1 MPRPKIK
8 LTLISLIILIL
19 ILTDHLAKP
28 FIGHHDWNG
37 VFYSNIARNYLRFG
51 LLETKLGQ
59 MTGPDSFYTHYPPL
73 FPLTLTAAFKVFG
86 VSDVVGRLVPVGL
99 TIAAIFLL
107 YLISRSWV
115 VIAVALTPMLR
126 YFSQMPSQ
134 EPLIIFLTLLSFYF
148 FRKKNRPGFY
158 ISVILNGLSG
168 WAGYFFYP
176 LLFFLN
182 RRWAIKAC
190 LLLVATFSLHLLHT
204 YLLTGSFSG
213 GGIFDAL
220 LLRLGFFPMLGK
232 AEPELAGQ
240 FTWVAYLI
248 KEARMLTVYYT
259 LTLLSLAAIGL
270 LFCRNKITLIFLA
283 WGLSYPLIFSNVVFV
298 HEYFN
303 VFFWPFLALSLVNL
317 INKIRFKPLFF
328 LIVCLAIFLERNKF
342 YQALVNTK
350 AFEPGYQLGLEIN
363 RSVPFG
369 QTYIVVNSRDF
380 IESQNLFI
388 DFYSDRQIEYIKTNE
403 P

>member
-1 MPRPKIK
+1 MIAK
-8 LTLISLIILIL
+8 LGRLIILILLAL

-37 VFYSNIARNYLRFG
+37 VFYSQIARNYLRFG

-59 MTGPDSFYTHYPPL
+59 LTGPNSFYTHYPPL
-73 FPLTLTAAFKVFG
+73 FPLTLAAAFKVFG
-86 VSDVVGRLVPVGL
+86 ISDLVSRLVPVGL
-99 TIAAIFLL
+99 TIAGLL
-107 YLISRSWV
+107 VLYRISSSWV

-126 YFSQMPSQ
+126 YFGQMPSQ

-148 FRKKNRPGFY
+148 FRKKNRAGFY
-158 ISVILNGLSG
+158 LTVILNGLSG

-182 RRWAIKAC
+182 RRWALKAC
-190 LLLVATFSLHLLHT
+190 LLLVMTFSLHLLHV
-204 YLLTGSFSG
+204 YILTGSFSG

-232 AEPELAGQ
+232 TEPELAGQ
-240 FTWVAYLI
+240 FTWLAYLI

-259 LTLLSLAAIGL
+259 FTLLSLAALGL
-270 LFCRNKITLIFLA
+270 LFCRNRITLIFLA

-317 INKIRFKPLFF
+317 INRIKLKPA
-328 LIVCLAIFLERNKF
+328 LILIIFLAIFLERNKF
-342 YQALVNTK
+342 YQALVKTK

-363 RSVPFG
+363 RLIPFG
-369 QTYIVVNSRDF
+369 QTYTVVNSREF

-388 DFYSDRQIEYIKTNE
+388 DYYSDRQIEYIKINE

>member
-1 MPRPKIK
+1 MIAKF
-8 LTLISLIILIL
+8 SWLIILILLAL

-37 VFYSNIARNYLRFG
+37 VFYSQIARNYLRFG

-59 MTGPDSFYTHYPPL
+59 LTGPNSFYTHYPPL
-73 FPLTLTAAFKVFG
+73 FPLTLAAAFKVFG
-86 VSDVVGRLVPVGL
+86 ISDLVSRLVPVGL
-99 TIAAIFLL
+99 TIAGLL
-107 YLISRSWV
+107 VLYRISSSWV

-126 YFSQMPSQ
+126 YFGQMPSQ

-148 FRKKNRPGFY
+148 FRKKNRVGFY
-158 ISVILNGLSG
+158 LSVILNGLSG

-190 LLLVATFSLHLLHT
+190 LLLVMTFFLHLLHV
-204 YLLTGSFSG
+204 YILTGSFSG

-232 AEPELAGQ
+232 TEPELAGQ
-240 FTWVAYLI
+240 FTWLAYLI

-259 LTLLSLAAIGL
+259 FTLLSLAALGL
-270 LFCRNKITLIFLA
+270 LFCRNRITLIFLA

-317 INKIRFKPLFF
+317 INRIKLKPA
-328 LIVCLAIFLERNKF
+328 LILIIFLAIFLERDKF
-342 YQALVNTK
+342 YQALVKTK

-363 RSVPFG
+363 RLIPFG
-369 QTYIVVNSRDF
+369 QTYTVVNTREF

-388 DFYSDRQIEYIKTNE
+388 DYYSDRQIEYIKINE

>member
-1 MPRPKIK
+1 MIAK
-8 LTLISLIILIL
+8 LGRLIILILLAL

-37 VFYSNIARNYLRFG
+37 VFYSQIARNYLRFG

-59 MTGPDSFYTHYPPL
+59 LTGPNSFYTHYPPL
-73 FPLTLTAAFKVFG
+73 FPLTLAAAFKVFG
-86 VSDVVGRLVPVGL
+86 ISDLVSRLVPVGL
-99 TIAAIFLL
+99 TIAGLL
-107 YLISRSWV
+107 VLYRISSSWV

-126 YFSQMPSQ
+126 YFGQMPSQ

-148 FRKKNRPGFY
+148 FRKKNRAGFY
-158 ISVILNGLSG
+158 LTVILNGLSG

-182 RRWAIKAC
+182 RRWALKAC
-190 LLLVATFSLHLLHT
+190 LLLVMTFSLHLLHV
-204 YLLTGSFSG
+204 YILTGSFSG

-232 AEPELAGQ
+232 TEPELAGQ
-240 FTWVAYLI
+240 FTWLAYLI

-259 LTLLSLAAIGL
+259 FTLLSLAALGL
-270 LFCRNKITLIFLA
+270 LFCRNRITLIFLA
-283 WGLSYPLIFSNVVFV
+283 WGLSYPLIFFNVVFV

-317 INKIRFKPLFF
+317 INRIKLKPA
-328 LIVCLAIFLERNKF
+328 LILIIFLAIFLERDKF
-342 YQALVNTK
+342 YQALVKTK

-363 RSVPFG
+363 RLIPFG
-369 QTYIVVNSRDF
+369 QTYTVVNSREF

-388 DFYSDRQIEYIKTNE
+388 DYYSDRQIEYIKINE

>member
-1 MPRPKIK
+1 MIAKF
-8 LTLISLIILIL
+8 SWLIILILLAL

-37 VFYSNIARNYLRFG
+37 VFYSQIARNYLRFG

-59 MTGPDSFYTHYPPL
+59 LTGPNSFYTHYPPL
-73 FPLTLTAAFKVFG
+73 FPLTLAAAFKVFG
-86 VSDVVGRLVPVGL
+86 ISDLVSRLVPVGL
-99 TIAAIFLL
+99 TIAGLL
-107 YLISRSWV
+107 VLYRISSSWV

-126 YFSQMPSQ
+126 YFGQMPSQ

-148 FRKKNRPGFY
+148 FRKKNRAGFY
-158 ISVILNGLSG
+158 LTVILNGLSG

-182 RRWAIKAC
+182 RRWALKAC
-190 LLLVATFSLHLLHT
+190 LLLVMTFSLHLLHV
-204 YLLTGSFSG
+204 YILTGSFSG

-232 AEPELAGQ
+232 TEPELAGQ
-240 FTWVAYLI
+240 FTWLAYLI

-259 LTLLSLAAIGL
+259 FTLLSLAALGL
-270 LFCRNKITLIFLA
+270 LLCRDKITLIFLA

-317 INKIRFKPLFF
+317 INRIRLKPILVLIIF
-328 LIVCLAIFLERNKF
+328 LGIFLERNKF
-342 YQALVNTK
+342 YQALVKTK

-363 RSVPFG
+363 RLIPFG
-369 QTYIVVNSRDF
+369 QTYTVVNSREF

-388 DFYSDRQIEYIKTNE
+388 DYYSDRQIEYIKINE

>member
-1 MPRPKIK
+1 MIAKF
-8 LTLISLIILIL
+8 SWLIILILLAL

-37 VFYSNIARNYLRFG
+37 VFYSQIARNYLRFG

-59 MTGPDSFYTHYPPL
+59 LTGPNSFYTHYPPL
-73 FPLTLTAAFKVFG
+73 FPLTLAAAFKVFG
-86 VSDVVGRLVPVGL
+86 ISDLVSRLVPVGL
-99 TIAAIFLL
+99 TIAGLL
-107 YLISRSWV
+107 VLYRISSSWV

-126 YFSQMPSQ
+126 YFGQMPSQ
-134 EPLIIFLTLLSFYF
+134 EPLIIFLTLVSFYF
-148 FRKKNRPGFY
+148 FRKKNRVGFY
-158 ISVILNGLSG
+158 LTVILNGLSG

-182 RRWAIKAC
+182 RRWALKAC
-190 LLLVATFSLHLLHT
+190 LLLVMTFSLHLLHV
-204 YLLTGSFSG
+204 YILTGSFSG

-232 AEPELAGQ
+232 TEPELAGQ
-240 FTWVAYLI
+240 FTWLAYLI

-259 LTLLSLAAIGL
+259 FTLLSLAALGL
-270 LFCRNKITLIFLA
+270 LFCRNRITLIFLA

-317 INKIRFKPLFF
+317 INRIRLKPILVLIIF
-328 LIVCLAIFLERNKF
+328 LGIFLERNKF
-342 YQALVNTK
+342 YQALVKTK

-363 RSVPFG
+363 RLIPFG
-369 QTYIVVNSRDF
+369 QTYTVVNSREF

-388 DFYSDRQIEYIKTNE
+388 DYYSDRQIEYIKINE

>member
-1 MPRPKIK
+1 MIAK
-8 LTLISLIILIL
+8 LGRLIILILLAL

-37 VFYSNIARNYLRFG
+37 VFYSQIARNYLRFG

-59 MTGPDSFYTHYPPL
+59 LTGPNSFYTHYPPL
-73 FPLTLTAAFKVFG
+73 FPLTLAAAFKVFG
-86 VSDVVGRLVPVGL
+86 ISDLVSRLVPVGL
-99 TIAAIFLL
+99 TIAGLL
-107 YLISRSWV
+107 VLYRISSSWV

-126 YFSQMPSQ
+126 YFGQMPSQ

-148 FRKKNRPGFY
+148 FRKKNRAGFY
-158 ISVILNGLSG
+158 LTVILNGLSG

-182 RRWAIKAC
+182 RRWALKAC
-190 LLLVATFSLHLLHT
+190 LLLVMTFSLHLLHV
-204 YLLTGSFSG
+204 YILTGSFSG

-232 AEPELAGQ
+232 TEPELAGQ
-240 FTWVAYLI
+240 FTWLAYLI

-259 LTLLSLAAIGL
+259 FTLLSLAALGL
-270 LFCRNKITLIFLA
+270 LLCRDKITLIFLA

-317 INKIRFKPLFF
+317 INRIRLKPILVLIIF
-328 LIVCLAIFLERNKF
+328 LGIFLERNKF
-342 YQALVNTK
+342 YQALVKTK

-363 RSVPFG
+363 RLIPFG
-369 QTYIVVNSRDF
+369 QTYTVVNSREF

-388 DFYSDRQIEYIKTNE
+388 DYYSDRQIEYIKINE

>member
-1 MPRPKIK
+1 MIAK
-8 LTLISLIILIL
+8 LGRLIILILLAL

-37 VFYSNIARNYLRFG
+37 VFYSQIARNYLRFG

-59 MTGPDSFYTHYPPL
+59 LTGPNSFYTHYPPL
-73 FPLTLTAAFKVFG
+73 FPLTLAAAFKVFG
-86 VSDVVGRLVPVGL
+86 ISDLVSRLVPVGL
-99 TIAAIFLL
+99 TIAGLL
-107 YLISRSWV
+107 VLYRISSSWV

-126 YFSQMPSQ
+126 YFGQMPSQ

-148 FRKKNRPGFY
+148 FRKKNRAGFY
-158 ISVILNGLSG
+158 LTVILNGLSG

-182 RRWAIKAC
+182 RRWALKAC
-190 LLLVATFSLHLLHT
+190 LLLVMTFSLHLLHV
-204 YLLTGSFSG
+204 YILTGSFSG

-232 AEPELAGQ
+232 TEPELAGQ
-240 FTWVAYLI
+240 FTWLAYLI

-259 LTLLSLAAIGL
+259 FTLLSLAALGL
-270 LFCRNKITLIFLA
+270 LFCRNRITLIFLA

-317 INKIRFKPLFF
+317 INRIRLKPILVLIIF
-328 LIVCLAIFLERNKF
+328 LGIFLERNKF
-342 YQALVNTK
+342 YQALVKTK

-363 RSVPFG
+363 RLIPFG
-369 QTYIVVNSRDF
+369 QTYTVVNSREF

-388 DFYSDRQIEYIKTNE
+388 DYYSDRQIEYIKINE

>member
-1 MPRPKIK
+1 MSKFSWP
-8 LTLISLIILIL
+8 IILIFLAL
-19 ILTDHLAKP
+19 ILTDHLTKP

-59 MTGPDSFYTHYPPL
+59 MTGPNSFYTHYPSL
-73 FPLTLTAAFKVFG
+73 FPLSLAAAFKVFG
-86 VSDVVGRLVPVGL
+86 VHDLVSRLVPVGL
-99 TIAAIFLL
+99 TIAGLMLL
-107 YLISRSWV
+107 YRISNSWV
-115 VIAVALTPMLR
+115 VIAVALTPLLR

-134 EPLIIFLTLLSFYF
+134 EPLIILLTLLSFYF
-148 FRKKNRPGFY
+148 FQKKNQVGFY
-158 ISVILNGLSG
+158 LTVILNGLSG

-204 YLLTGSFSG
+204 YLLTRQLAG

-220 LLRLGFFPMLGK
+220 LLRLGLFPLLGK

-240 FTWVAYLI
+240 FTWLAYLI

-259 LTLLSLAAIGL
+259 ITLLSLAALGL
-270 LFCRNKITLIFLA
+270 LLCRNKITLIFLA

-317 INKIRFKPLFF
+317 INRIRLKPILVLIIF
-328 LIVCLAIFLERNKF
+328 LGIFLERNKF
-342 YQALVNTK
+342 YQALVKTK

-369 QTYIVVNSRDF
+369 QTYTVVNSREF

-388 DFYSDRQIEYIKTNE
+388 DYYSDRQIEYIKTNE

>member
-1 MPRPKIK
+1 
-8 LTLISLIILIL
+8 
-19 ILTDHLAKP
+19 
-28 FIGHHDWNG
+28 
-37 VFYSNIARNYLRFG
+37 
-51 LLETKLGQ
+51 
-59 MTGPDSFYTHYPPL
+59 
-73 FPLTLTAAFKVFG
+73 
-86 VSDVVGRLVPVGL
+86 
-99 TIAAIFLL
+99 
-107 YLISRSWV
+107 
-115 VIAVALTPMLR
+115 
-126 YFSQMPSQ
+126 
-134 EPLIIFLTLLSFYF
+134 
-148 FRKKNRPGFY
+148 
-158 ISVILNGLSG
+158 LSG

-190 LLLVATFSLHLLHT
+190 LLLVMTFFLHLLHV
-204 YLLTGSFSG
+204 YILTGSFSG

-232 AEPELAGQ
+232 TEPELAGQ
-240 FTWVAYLI
+240 FTWLAYLI

-259 LTLLSLAAIGL
+259 FTLLSLAALGL
-270 LFCRNKITLIFLA
+270 LLCRDKITLIFLA

-317 INKIRFKPLFF
+317 INRIKLKPA
-328 LIVCLAIFLERNKF
+328 LILIIFLAIFLERDKF
-342 YQALVNTK
+342 YQALVKTK

-363 RSVPFG
+363 RLIPFG
-369 QTYIVVNSRDF
+369 QTYTVVNTREF

-388 DFYSDRQIEYIKTNE
+388 DYYSDRQIEYIKINE

>member
-1 MPRPKIK
+1 MIAK
-8 LTLISLIILIL
+8 LGRLIILILLAL

-37 VFYSNIARNYLRFG
+37 VFYSQIARNYLRFG

-59 MTGPDSFYTHYPPL
+59 LTGPDSFYTHYPPL
-73 FPLTLTAAFKVFG
+73 FPLTLAAAFKVFG
-86 VSDVVGRLVPVGL
+86 ISDLVSRLVPVGL
-99 TIAAIFLL
+99 TIAGLL
-107 YLISRSWV
+107 VLYRISSSWV

-126 YFSQMPSQ
+126 YFGQMPSQ

-148 FRKKNRPGFY
+148 FRKKNRAGFY
-158 ISVILNGLSG
+158 LTVILNGLSG

-182 RRWAIKAC
+182 RRWALKAC
-190 LLLVATFSLHLLHT
+190 LLLVMTFSLHLLHV
-204 YLLTGSFSG
+204 YILTGSFSG

-232 AEPELAGQ
+232 TEPELAGQ
-240 FTWVAYLI
+240 FTWLAYLI

-259 LTLLSLAAIGL
+259 FTLLSLAALGL
-270 LFCRNKITLIFLA
+270 LLCRDKITLIFLA

-317 INKIRFKPLFF
+317 INRIKLKPA
-328 LIVCLAIFLERNKF
+328 LILIIFLAIFLERNKF
-342 YQALVNTK
+342 YQALVKTK

-363 RSVPFG
+363 RLIPFG
-369 QTYIVVNSRDF
+369 QTYTVVNTREF

-388 DFYSDRQIEYIKTNE
+388 DYYSDRQIEYIKINE

>member
-1 MPRPKIK
+1 MIAK
-8 LTLISLIILIL
+8 LGRLIILILLAL

-37 VFYSNIARNYLRFG
+37 VFYSQIARNYLRFG

-59 MTGPDSFYTHYPPL
+59 LTGPNSFYTHYPPL
-73 FPLTLTAAFKVFG
+73 FPLTLAAAFKVFG
-86 VSDVVGRLVPVGL
+86 ISDLVSRLVPVGL
-99 TIAAIFLL
+99 TIAGLL
-107 YLISRSWV
+107 VLYRISSSWV

-126 YFSQMPSQ
+126 YFGQMPSQ

-148 FRKKNRPGFY
+148 FRKKNRAGFY
-158 ISVILNGLSG
+158 LTVILNGLSG

-182 RRWAIKAC
+182 RRWALKAC
-190 LLLVATFSLHLLHT
+190 LLLVMTFSLHLLHV
-204 YLLTGSFSG
+204 YILTGSFSG

-232 AEPELAGQ
+232 TEPELAGQ
-240 FTWVAYLI
+240 FTWLAYLI

-259 LTLLSLAAIGL
+259 FTLLSLAALGL
-270 LFCRNKITLIFLA
+270 LFCRDKITLIFLA
-283 WGLSYPLIFSNVVFV
+283 WGLSYPLIFFNVVFV

-317 INKIRFKPLFF
+317 INRIKLKPA
-328 LIVCLAIFLERNKF
+328 LILIIFLAIFLERNKF
-342 YQALVNTK
+342 YQALVKTK

-363 RSVPFG
+363 RLIPFG
-369 QTYIVVNSRDF
+369 QTYTVVNSREF

-388 DFYSDRQIEYIKTNE
+388 DYYSDRQIEYIKINE

>member
-1 MPRPKIK
+1 MIAK
-8 LTLISLIILIL
+8 LGRLIILILLAL

-37 VFYSNIARNYLRFG
+37 VFYSQIARNYLRFG

-59 MTGPDSFYTHYPPL
+59 LTGPDSFYTHYPPL
-73 FPLTLTAAFKVFG
+73 FPLTLAAAFKVFG
-86 VSDVVGRLVPVGL
+86 ISDLVSRLVPVGL
-99 TIAAIFLL
+99 TIAGLL
-107 YLISRSWV
+107 VLYRISSSWV

-126 YFSQMPSQ
+126 YFGQMPSQ

-148 FRKKNRPGFY
+148 FRKKNRAGFY
-158 ISVILNGLSG
+158 LTVILNGLSG

-182 RRWAIKAC
+182 RRWALKAC
-190 LLLVATFSLHLLHT
+190 LLLVMTFSLHLLHV
-204 YLLTGSFSG
+204 YILTGSFSG

-232 AEPELAGQ
+232 TEPELAGQ
-240 FTWVAYLI
+240 FTWLAYLI

-259 LTLLSLAAIGL
+259 FTLLSLAALGL
-270 LFCRNKITLIFLA
+270 LLCRDKITLIFLA

-317 INKIRFKPLFF
+317 INRIRLKPILVLIIF
-328 LIVCLAIFLERNKF
+328 LGIFLERNKF
-342 YQALVNTK
+342 YQALVKTK

-363 RSVPFG
+363 RLIPFG
-369 QTYIVVNSRDF
+369 QTYTVVNSREF

-388 DFYSDRQIEYIKTNE
+388 DYYSDRQIEYIKINE

>member
-1 MPRPKIK
+1 MIAK
-8 LTLISLIILIL
+8 LGRLIILILLAL

-37 VFYSNIARNYLRFG
+37 VFYSQIARNYLRFG

-59 MTGPDSFYTHYPPL
+59 LTGPNSFYTHYPPL
-73 FPLTLTAAFKVFG
+73 FPLTLAAAFKVFG
-86 VSDVVGRLVPVGL
+86 ISDLVSRLVPVGL
-99 TIAAIFLL
+99 TIAGLL
-107 YLISRSWV
+107 VLYRISSSWV

-126 YFSQMPSQ
+126 YFGQMPSQ

-148 FRKKNRPGFY
+148 FRKKNRVGFY
-158 ISVILNGLSG
+158 LSVILNGLSG

-182 RRWAIKAC
+182 RRWALKAC
-190 LLLVATFSLHLLHT
+190 LLLVMTFSLHLLHV
-204 YLLTGSFSG
+204 YILTGSFSG

-232 AEPELAGQ
+232 TEPELAGQ
-240 FTWVAYLI
+240 FTWLAYLI

-259 LTLLSLAAIGL
+259 FTLLSLAALGL
-270 LFCRNKITLIFLA
+270 LLCRDKITLIFLA

-317 INKIRFKPLFF
+317 INRIRLKPA
-328 LIVCLAIFLERNKF
+328 LILIIFLAIFLERDKF
-342 YQALVNTK
+342 YQALVKTK

-363 RSVPFG
+363 RLIPFG
-369 QTYIVVNSRDF
+369 QTYTVVNSREF

-388 DFYSDRQIEYIKTNE
+388 DYYSDRQIEYIKINE

>member
-1 MPRPKIK
+1 MMAKFGW
-8 LTLISLIILIL
+8 LIILILLAL

-73 FPLTLTAAFKVFG
+73 FPLTLAAAFKVFG
-86 VSDVVGRLVPVGL
+86 VSDLVSRLVPAGL
-99 TIAAIFLL
+99 TIAGLL
-107 YLISRSWV
+107 VLYRISSSWV
-115 VIAVALTPMLR
+115 IVAVALTPMLR

-148 FRKKNRPGFY
+148 FQKKNRLGFY
-158 ISVILNGLSG
+158 LSVILNGLSG

-190 LLLVATFSLHLLHT
+190 LLLVVTFSFHLLHT
-204 YLLTGSFSG
+204 YLLTRQLAG

-232 AEPELAGQ
+232 TEPELAGQ
-240 FTWVAYLI
+240 FTWLVYLI
-248 KEARMLTVYYT
+248 KEARMLTVYYS
-259 LTLLSLAAIGL
+259 LTLLSLAALGL
-270 LFCRNKITLIFLA
+270 LLCRDKITLIFLA

-303 VFFWPFLALSLVNL
+303 VFFWPFLALSLINLVNRIRLKPIL
-317 INKIRFKPLFF
+317 ILIIF
-328 LIVCLAIFLERNKF
+328 LGIFLERNKF
-342 YQALVNTK
+342 YQALVKTK

-363 RSVPFG
+363 RLVPFG
-369 QTYIVVNSRDF
+369 QTYTVVNSREF

-388 DFYSDRQIEYIKTNE
+388 NYYSDRQIEYIKTNE

>member
-1 MPRPKIK
+1 MIAKF
-8 LTLISLIILIL
+8 SWLIILILLAL

-37 VFYSNIARNYLRFG
+37 VFYSQIARNYLRFG

-59 MTGPDSFYTHYPPL
+59 LTGPNSFYTHYPPL
-73 FPLTLTAAFKVFG
+73 FPLTLAAAFKVFG
-86 VSDVVGRLVPVGL
+86 ISDLVSRLVPVGL
-99 TIAAIFLL
+99 TIAGLL
-107 YLISRSWV
+107 VLYRISSSWV

-126 YFSQMPSQ
+126 YFGQMPSQ

-148 FRKKNRPGFY
+148 FRKKNRAGFY
-158 ISVILNGLSG
+158 LTVILNGLSG

-190 LLLVATFSLHLLHT
+190 LLLVMTFFLHLLHV
-204 YLLTGSFSG
+204 YILTGSFSG

-232 AEPELAGQ
+232 TEPELAGQ
-240 FTWVAYLI
+240 FTWLAYLI

-259 LTLLSLAAIGL
+259 FTLLSLAALGL
-270 LFCRNKITLIFLA
+270 LLCRDKITLIFLA

-317 INKIRFKPLFF
+317 INRIRLKPILVLIIF
-328 LIVCLAIFLERNKF
+328 LGIFLERNKF
-342 YQALVNTK
+342 YQALVKTK

-363 RSVPFG
+363 RLIPFG
-369 QTYIVVNSRDF
+369 QTYTVVNSREF

-388 DFYSDRQIEYIKTNE
+388 DYYSDRQIEYIKINE

>member
-1 MPRPKIK
+1 MIAKF
-8 LTLISLIILIL
+8 SWLIILILLAL

-37 VFYSNIARNYLRFG
+37 VFYSQIARNYLRFG

-59 MTGPDSFYTHYPPL
+59 LTGPDSFYTHYPPL
-73 FPLTLTAAFKVFG
+73 FPLTLAAAFKVFG
-86 VSDVVGRLVPVGL
+86 ISDLVSRLVPVGL
-99 TIAAIFLL
+99 TIAGLL
-107 YLISRSWV
+107 VLYRISSSWV

-126 YFSQMPSQ
+126 YFGQMPSQ

-148 FRKKNRPGFY
+148 FRKKNRAGFY
-158 ISVILNGLSG
+158 LTVILNGLSG

-182 RRWAIKAC
+182 RRWALKAC
-190 LLLVATFSLHLLHT
+190 LLLVMTFSLHLLHV
-204 YLLTGSFSG
+204 YILTGSFSG

-232 AEPELAGQ
+232 TEPELAGQ
-240 FTWVAYLI
+240 FTWLAYLI

-259 LTLLSLAAIGL
+259 FTLLSLAALGL
-270 LFCRNKITLIFLA
+270 LFCRDKITLIFLA

-317 INKIRFKPLFF
+317 INRIKLKPA
-328 LIVCLAIFLERNKF
+328 LILIIFLAIFLERNKF
-342 YQALVNTK
+342 YQALVKTK

-363 RSVPFG
+363 RLIPFG
-369 QTYIVVNSRDF
+369 QTYTVVNSREF

-388 DFYSDRQIEYIKTNE
+388 DYYSDRQIEYIKINE

>member
-1 MPRPKIK
+1 MAKF
-8 LTLISLIILIL
+8 SWLIILIFL
-19 ILTDHLAKP
+19 AFILTDHLAKP

-51 LLETKLGQ
+51 LLGTKLGQ
-59 MTGPDSFYTHYPPL
+59 MTGPNSFYTHYPPL
-73 FPLTLTAAFKVFG
+73 FPLTLASVFKIFT
-86 VSDVVGRLVPVGL
+86 VSDLIARFVPVGL
-99 TIAAIFLL
+99 TIAGLLLL
-107 YLISRSWV
+107 YRISSSWI

-148 FRKKNRPGFY
+148 FQKKNRAGFY
-158 ISVILNGLSG
+158 FTVILNGLSG

-182 RRWAIKAC
+182 RRWAFKAC
-190 LLLVATFSLHLLHT
+190 LLLVMTFSLHLLHT
-204 YLLTGSFSG
+204 YLLTRQLAG

-220 LLRLGFFPMLGK
+220 LLRLGLFPILGK
-232 AEPELAGQ
+232 TEPELAGQ
-240 FTWVAYLI
+240 FTWLAYFI
-248 KEARMLTVYYT
+248 KEARILTVYYT
-259 LTLLSLAAIGL
+259 LTLLFLAAIGL
-270 LFCRNKITLIFLA
+270 VLTRNKITLIFLA

-303 VFFWPFLALSLVNL
+303 VFLWPFLSLSLVNL
-317 INKIRFKPLFF
+317 INRIRLKPILILIIF
-328 LIVCLAIFLERNKF
+328 LGIFLERNKF
-342 YQALVNTK
+342 YQALVKTK

-363 RSVPFG
+363 RLVPFG
-369 QTYIVVNSRDF
+369 ETYTVFNSREF
-380 IESQNLFI
+380 IDSQKLFI

>member
-1 MPRPKIK
+1 MIAKF
-8 LTLISLIILIL
+8 SWLIILILLAL

-37 VFYSNIARNYLRFG
+37 VFYSQIARNYLRFG

-59 MTGPDSFYTHYPPL
+59 LTGPNSFYTHYPPL
-73 FPLTLTAAFKVFG
+73 FPLTLAAAFKVFG
-86 VSDVVGRLVPVGL
+86 ISDLVSRLVPVGL
-99 TIAAIFLL
+99 TIAGLL
-107 YLISRSWV
+107 VLYRISSSWV

-126 YFSQMPSQ
+126 YFGQMPSQ

-148 FRKKNRPGFY
+148 FRKKNRVGFY
-158 ISVILNGLSG
+158 LSVILNGLSG

-190 LLLVATFSLHLLHT
+190 LLLVMTFFLHLLHV
-204 YLLTGSFSG
+204 YILTGSFSG

-232 AEPELAGQ
+232 TEPELAGQ
-240 FTWVAYLI
+240 FTWLAYLI

-259 LTLLSLAAIGL
+259 FTLLSLAALGL
-270 LFCRNKITLIFLA
+270 LFCRNRITLIFLA

-317 INKIRFKPLFF
+317 INRIKLKPA
-328 LIVCLAIFLERNKF
+328 LILIIFLAIFLERNKF
-342 YQALVNTK
+342 YQALVKTK

-363 RSVPFG
+363 RLIPFG
-369 QTYIVVNSRDF
+369 QTYTVVNTREF

-388 DFYSDRQIEYIKTNE
+388 DYYSDRQIEYIKINE

>member
-1 MPRPKIK
+1 MIAKF
-8 LTLISLIILIL
+8 SWLIILILLAL

-37 VFYSNIARNYLRFG
+37 VFYSQIARNYLRFG

-59 MTGPDSFYTHYPPL
+59 LTGPNSFYTHYPPL
-73 FPLTLTAAFKVFG
+73 FPLTLAAAFKVFG
-86 VSDVVGRLVPVGL
+86 ISDLVSRLVPVGL
-99 TIAAIFLL
+99 TIAGLL
-107 YLISRSWV
+107 VLYRISSSWV

-126 YFSQMPSQ
+126 YFGQMPSQ

-148 FRKKNRPGFY
+148 FRKKNRAGFY
-158 ISVILNGLSG
+158 LTVILNGLSR

-182 RRWAIKAC
+182 RRWALKAC
-190 LLLVATFSLHLLHT
+190 LLLVMTFSLHLLHV
-204 YLLTGSFSG
+204 YILTGSFSG

-232 AEPELAGQ
+232 TEPELAGQ
-240 FTWVAYLI
+240 FTWLAYLI

-259 LTLLSLAAIGL
+259 FTLLSLAALGL
-270 LFCRNKITLIFLA
+270 LFCRNRITLIFLA

-317 INKIRFKPLFF
+317 INRIRLKPILVLIIF
-328 LIVCLAIFLERNKF
+328 LGIFLERNKF
-342 YQALVNTK
+342 YQALVKTK

-363 RSVPFG
+363 RLIPFG
-369 QTYIVVNSRDF
+369 QTYTVVNSREF

-388 DFYSDRQIEYIKTNE
+388 DYYSDRQIEYIKINE

>member
-1 MPRPKIK
+1 MIAKF
-8 LTLISLIILIL
+8 SWLIILILLAL

-37 VFYSNIARNYLRFG
+37 VFYSQIARNYLRFG

-59 MTGPDSFYTHYPPL
+59 LTGPNSFYTHYPPL
-73 FPLTLTAAFKVFG
+73 FPLTLAAAFKVFG
-86 VSDVVGRLVPVGL
+86 ISDLVSRLVPVGL
-99 TIAAIFLL
+99 TIAGLL
-107 YLISRSWV
+107 VLYRISSSWV

-126 YFSQMPSQ
+126 YFGQMPSQ
-134 EPLIIFLTLLSFYF
+134 EPLIIFLTLVSFYF
-148 FRKKNRPGFY
+148 FRKKNRAGFY
-158 ISVILNGLSG
+158 LTVILNGLSG

-190 LLLVATFSLHLLHT
+190 LLLVMTFFLHLLHV
-204 YLLTGSFSG
+204 YILTGSFSG

-232 AEPELAGQ
+232 TEPELAGQ
-240 FTWVAYLI
+240 FTWLAYLI

-259 LTLLSLAAIGL
+259 FTLLSLAALGL
-270 LFCRNKITLIFLA
+270 LFCRDKITLIFLA

-317 INKIRFKPLFF
+317 INRIKLKPA
-328 LIVCLAIFLERNKF
+328 LILIIFLAIFLERDKF
-342 YQALVNTK
+342 YQALVKTK

-363 RSVPFG
+363 RLIPFG
-369 QTYIVVNSRDF
+369 QTYTVVNSREF

-388 DFYSDRQIEYIKTNE
+388 DYYSDRQIEYIKINE

>member
-1 MPRPKIK
+1 MIAKF
-8 LTLISLIILIL
+8 SWLIILILLAL

-37 VFYSNIARNYLRFG
+37 VFYSQIARNYLRFG

-59 MTGPDSFYTHYPPL
+59 LTGPNSFYTHYPPL
-73 FPLTLTAAFKVFG
+73 FPLTLAAAFKVFG
-86 VSDVVGRLVPVGL
+86 ISDLVSRLVPVGL
-99 TIAAIFLL
+99 TIAGLL
-107 YLISRSWV
+107 VLYRISSSWV

-126 YFSQMPSQ
+126 YFGQMPSQ
-134 EPLIIFLTLLSFYF
+134 EPLIIFLTLVSFYF
-148 FRKKNRPGFY
+148 FRKKNRAGFY
-158 ISVILNGLSG
+158 LTVILNGLSG

-182 RRWAIKAC
+182 RRWALKAC
-190 LLLVATFSLHLLHT
+190 LLLVMTFSLHLLHV
-204 YLLTGSFSG
+204 YILTGSFSG

-232 AEPELAGQ
+232 TEPELAGQ
-240 FTWVAYLI
+240 FTWLAYLI

-259 LTLLSLAAIGL
+259 FTLLSLAALGL
-270 LFCRNKITLIFLA
+270 LFCRNRITLIFLA

-317 INKIRFKPLFF
+317 INRIKLKPA
-328 LIVCLAIFLERNKF
+328 LILIIFLAIFLERNKF
-342 YQALVNTK
+342 YQALVKTK

-363 RSVPFG
+363 RLIPFG
-369 QTYIVVNSRDF
+369 QTYTVVNSREF

-388 DFYSDRQIEYIKTNE
+388 DYYSDRQIEYIKINE

>member
-1 MPRPKIK
+1 MIAKF
-8 LTLISLIILIL
+8 SWLIILILLAL

-37 VFYSNIARNYLRFG
+37 VFYSQIARNYLRFG

-59 MTGPDSFYTHYPPL
+59 LTGPNSFYTHYPPL
-73 FPLTLTAAFKVFG
+73 FPLTLAAAFKVFG
-86 VSDVVGRLVPVGL
+86 ISDLVSRLVPVGL
-99 TIAAIFLL
+99 TIAGLL
-107 YLISRSWV
+107 VLYRISSSWV

-126 YFSQMPSQ
+126 YFGQMPSQ
-134 EPLIIFLTLLSFYF
+134 EPLIIFLTLVSFYF
-148 FRKKNRPGFY
+148 FRKKNRAGFY
-158 ISVILNGLSG
+158 LTVILNGLSG

-182 RRWAIKAC
+182 RRWALKAC
-190 LLLVATFSLHLLHT
+190 LLLVMTFSLHLLHV
-204 YLLTGSFSG
+204 YILTGSFSG

-232 AEPELAGQ
+232 TEPELAGQ
-240 FTWVAYLI
+240 FTWLAYLI

-259 LTLLSLAAIGL
+259 FTLLSLAALGL
-270 LFCRNKITLIFLA
+270 LLCRDKITLIFLA

-317 INKIRFKPLFF
+317 INRIRLKPILVLIIF
-328 LIVCLAIFLERNKF
+328 LGIFLERNKF
-342 YQALVNTK
+342 YQALVKTK

-363 RSVPFG
+363 RLIPFG
-369 QTYIVVNSRDF
+369 QTYTVVNSREF

-388 DFYSDRQIEYIKTNE
+388 DYYSDRQIEYIKINE

>member
-1 MPRPKIK
+1 MIAK
-8 LTLISLIILIL
+8 LGRLIILILLAL

-37 VFYSNIARNYLRFG
+37 VFYSQIARNYLRFG

-59 MTGPDSFYTHYPPL
+59 LTGPDSFYTHYPPL
-73 FPLTLTAAFKVFG
+73 FPLTLAAAFKVFG
-86 VSDVVGRLVPVGL
+86 ISDLVSRLVPVGL
-99 TIAAIFLL
+99 TIAGLL
-107 YLISRSWV
+107 VLYRISSSWV

-126 YFSQMPSQ
+126 YFGQMPSQ

-148 FRKKNRPGFY
+148 FRKKNRAGFY
-158 ISVILNGLSG
+158 LTVILNGLSG

-190 LLLVATFSLHLLHT
+190 LLLVMTFFLHLLHV
-204 YLLTGSFSG
+204 YILTGSFSG

-232 AEPELAGQ
+232 TEPELAGQ
-240 FTWVAYLI
+240 FTWLAYLI

-259 LTLLSLAAIGL
+259 FTLLSLAGLGL

-283 WGLSYPLIFSNVVFV
+283 WGLSYPLIFFNVVFV

-317 INKIRFKPLFF
+317 INRIRLKPILVLIIF
-328 LIVCLAIFLERNKF
+328 LGIFLERNKF
-342 YQALVNTK
+342 YQALVKTK

-363 RSVPFG
+363 RLIPFG
-369 QTYIVVNSRDF
+369 QTYTVVNSREF

-388 DFYSDRQIEYIKTNE
+388 DYYSDRQIEYIKINE